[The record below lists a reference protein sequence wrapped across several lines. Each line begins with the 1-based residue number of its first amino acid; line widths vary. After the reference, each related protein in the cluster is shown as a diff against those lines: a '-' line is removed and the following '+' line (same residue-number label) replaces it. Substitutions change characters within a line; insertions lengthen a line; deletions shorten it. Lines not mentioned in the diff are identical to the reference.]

1 MRVPNVLLA
10 LVASLVIDGPLN
22 AEVTQT
28 DLKIVARALS
38 FMQEPLTGT
47 VRVGILY
54 SPSSN
59 LSREQAESLQRML
72 GSGLKVGNVELKPVL
87 VPLGDAAAANVDIFL
102 LTENVG
108 KAEAEA
114 AGIHGMKRPCVT
126 TDISKVQ
133 SGICLMGV
141 RTQPRVQIV
150 VNRAAAA
157 ASGVTFATV
166 FRVMITEI

>member
-1 MRVPNVLLA
+1 MRIHTVILS
-10 LVASLVIDGPLN
+10 LVASLATGAQLN

-28 DLKIVARALS
+28 DLQIVARALS
-38 FMQEPLTGT
+38 FMQEPPTGA

-54 SPSSN
+54 SPSTT
-59 LSREQAESLQRML
+59 LSREQAENVQRML
-72 GSGLKVGNVELKPVL
+72 GNGLKVGSVELKPVL
-87 VPLGDAAAANVDIFL
+87 VQLADAATAKVDIFL
-102 LTENVG
+102 LTENVE

-114 AGIHGMKRPCVT
+114 AGIRGTKHPCVT
-126 TDISKVQ
+126 TDMSKVQ